1 MPSCSSHDR
10 MISWG
15 ACQLLCGREINS
27 RGGEGVLGGGAPWDA
42 LGCLEE
48 KWIYAGDN
56 SWNRCETKY
65 FISQSCPHPFWKGN
79 EIAGLT
85 CSSSDRALFLSK
97 KIPWPG
103 QIPFPAT
110 PLPNA
115 VRGEP
120 GRGGEAFLRLCR
132 HQEHEGGGWRGT
144 HDSNGWVRPSTS
156 SYPHK
161 TQLDFS
167 FQKPSGSILLQM

>member
-1 MPSCSSHDR
+1 MPSEMPSCSSHDR

-85 CSSSDRALFLSK
+85 CSSSDLLCFFQKKSHDRGRFHFLLL
-97 KIPWPG
+97 
-103 QIPFPAT
+103 PFSEGRT
-110 PLPNA
+110 A

-132 HQEHEGGGWRGT
+132 HQEHEGGG
-144 HDSNGWVRPSTS
+144 
-156 SYPHK
+156 
-161 TQLDFS
+161 
-167 FQKPSGSILLQM
+167 

>member
-1 MPSCSSHDR
+1 MPSEMPSCSSHDR

-85 CSSSDRALFLSK
+85 CSSSDL
-97 KIPWPG
+97 
-103 QIPFPAT
+103 
-110 PLPNA
+110 
-115 VRGEP
+115 
-120 GRGGEAFLRLCR
+120 LC
-132 HQEHEGGGWRGT
+132 
-144 HDSNGWVRPSTS
+144 
-156 SYPHK
+156 
-161 TQLDFS
+161 F
-167 FQKPSGSILLQM
+167 FQKKPHDRGRFHFLLLPFRLQWGENPGGVERLSLGSAGTRSTRVGVREARMTAMAG

>member
-1 MPSCSSHDR
+1 MCWALSLLNSPWRAQDRTDTADPQTFWLQMPSEMPSCSSNDR

-15 ACQLLCGREINS
+15 ACQLLCGHEINS
-27 RGGEGVLGGGAPWDA
+27 RGGEGAPGGGAPWDA
-42 LGCLEE
+42 LGCLKE

-65 FISQSCPHPFWKGN
+65 FISQSCLRPFWKGN
-79 EIAGLT
+79 GIAGLT

-110 PLPNA
+110 PLPTA

-120 GRGGEAFLRLCR
+120 GRGGEAFLSAAGTGSTR
-132 HQEHEGGGWRGT
+132 RG
-144 HDSNGWVRPSTS
+144 
-156 SYPHK
+156 
-161 TQLDFS
+161 
-167 FQKPSGSILLQM
+167 